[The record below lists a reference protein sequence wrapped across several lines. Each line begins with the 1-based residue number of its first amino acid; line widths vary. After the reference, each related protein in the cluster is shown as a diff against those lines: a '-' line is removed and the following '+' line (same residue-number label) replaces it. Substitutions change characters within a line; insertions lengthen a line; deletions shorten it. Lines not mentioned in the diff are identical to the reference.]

1 MLKRAGQLTSGS
13 RQTTRVATRM
23 TAKIISTLVVFM
35 AMAPCAARAQDAID
49 VQSLMACAIIYA
61 DASVRFASDNAQAQS
76 LSGASAAYA
85 ASGMHL
91 AGGSLDVAEAETY
104 AMNANAA
111 ALASLNAQVASG
123 VSEDELVAAWLPWC
137 DAIAPTIT
145 SMLADREA
153 RGW

>member
-1 MLKRAGQLTSGS
+1 MLE
-13 RQTTRVATRM
+13 QTGRVPPDAKPTTTM
-23 TAKIISTLVVFM
+23 TTMKTA
-35 AMAPCAARAQDAID
+35 AMAVLMVTGTCFGARAQDAID

-61 DASVRFASDNAQAQS
+61 DASVRFAGDAAQAQS

-91 AGGSLDVAEAETY
+91 AGSTLDVADAEAF
-104 AMNANAA
+104 AMKANDD
-111 ALASLNAQVASG
+111 ALASLNAQIASG
-123 VSEDELVAAWLPWC
+123 ASEDDLVAAWLPWC